1 MIDKFIEKIKKKEIK
16 TEIDKKSKDLKED
29 IEKKINEM
37 TKKLNEKLKEFIKYI
52 KNLIKTIIEEIKNKI
67 KDETILNEDVNK
79 WFGSGIHK
87 SAHGGILAVEIVIG
101 CIFGTISFPFIA
113 GCVVVHALIALIPF
127 LRDIKYKKEY
137 YIENLTEFKNN
148 LINDLN
154 DYKIVIKENF
164 KKLYIDTIK
173 KIDLMEKGINEEL
186 KVPKET
192 FENVYNQY
200 QNVLNELKENK

>member
-1 MIDKFIEKIKKKEIK
+1 M
-16 TEIDKKSKDLKED
+16 
-29 IEKKINEM
+29 
-37 TKKLNEKLKEFIKYI
+37 KKLKIS
-52 KNLIKTIIEEIKNKI
+52 I

-79 WFGSGIHK
+79 WFGSKNHK
-87 SAHGGILAVEIVIG
+87 LTHGGILAVEIVIG

-164 KKLYIDTIK
+164 KKLYNDTIK

-200 QNVLNELKENK
+200 QNVLNEFKENK